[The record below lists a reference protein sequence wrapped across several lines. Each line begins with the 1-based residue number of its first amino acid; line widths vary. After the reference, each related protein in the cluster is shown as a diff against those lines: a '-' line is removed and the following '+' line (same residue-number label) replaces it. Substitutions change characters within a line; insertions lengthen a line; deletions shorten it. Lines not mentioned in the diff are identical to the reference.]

1 MNANELADKAESMK
15 KYGYTDG
22 WIDEVATKLRQQQVD
37 LKIADDYS
45 YILERKLKEA
55 QAEIEFLKKEILE
68 KHEDWKHEGQQAA
81 NARAEIEVLKAK
93 LIKYYLKEALD
104 RNLNLIYG
112 KEFIK

>member
-55 QAEIEFLKKEILE
+55 QAEIES
-68 KHEDWKHEGQQAA
+68 
-81 NARAEIEVLKAK
+81 LKAK
-93 LIKYYLKEALD
+93 LSLWEEFGRQVVGTTRNEAT
-104 RNLNLIYG
+104 R
-112 KEFIK
+112 